1 MIVGEHSNDQRTQIR
16 PNDEIRLERNKE
28 KDYRNERDR
37 EHRNERD
44 RERDR
49 NRKGG
54 PEKGSY
60 RNGKERRSRSREKER
75 AGRDEGAK
83 RENTR
88 LRGRSPPND
97 GRSYENDVNRRQNS
111 GRFSPGNQD
120 AMSGLTALENIRD
133 RGISRSPVRETVS
146 IGDRFGVGGSLD
158 PINREI
164 HVSNHWS
171 LPTKLINKVQQVLFH
186 IST

>member
-97 GRSYENDVNRRQNS
+97 GRCYENDVNRRQNS

-164 HVSNHWS
+164 QVSNLWS
-171 LPTKLINKVQQVLFH
+171 LPAKLMLRLIF